1 MKPSLGMT
9 GHDHHKMMIAEI
21 KRRFFVVPGLTV
33 SIILISPMF
42 QNLVKVHW
50 QFTGSN
56 YILLV
61 LSTIVFIYGGYP
73 FLKGFIS
80 EIKSKSPAIFSPD
93 FMSTKSHGLSESV
106 LYPLFH
112 QLSGELPKALTESAV
127 PISARHRLWI
137 SFLSIDPAT

>member
-33 SIILISPMF
+33 SIILISPML
-42 QNLVKVHW
+42 QNLGKVHR

-61 LSTIVFIYGGYP
+61 FSTIVFIYGGYP
-73 FLKGFIS
+73 FLEGFIS
-80 EIKSKSPAIFSPD
+80 EIKSKSPATFSPD

-106 LYPLFH
+106 F
-112 QLSGELPKALTESAV
+112 T
-127 PISARHRLWI
+127 
-137 SFLSIDPAT
+137 SFVSSVIR